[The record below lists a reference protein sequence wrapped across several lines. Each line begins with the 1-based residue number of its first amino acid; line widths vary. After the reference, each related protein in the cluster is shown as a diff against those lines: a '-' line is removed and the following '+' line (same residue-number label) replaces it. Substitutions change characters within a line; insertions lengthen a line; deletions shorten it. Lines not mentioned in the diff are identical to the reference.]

1 MLVTIRHFIW
11 ILYTTVYV
19 GFVSVYSMLDVES
32 FASFFRDNHRALFL
46 FNVLALTSAIG
57 TFISSVALWKPQR
70 NVRIIRET
78 RSSNE
83 ASTYVPIP
91 SESQQPFLHP
101 PHPQAYQHFQQPQV
115 YHQNPSQV
123 YHYNPSQNYQQM
135 QAPMQP
141 HNTNSDKTT
150 NDRMTEREL
159 AHMLNQ

>member
-1 MLVTIRHFIW
+1 
-11 ILYTTVYV
+11 
-19 GFVSVYSMLDVES
+19 MLDVES

-70 NVRIIRET
+70 NIRVIRET

-91 SESQQPFLHP
+91 SESQQYQQPFLHP
-101 PHPQAYQHFQQPQV
+101 QAQPQV
-115 YHQNPSQV
+115 YHHNPCQN
-123 YHYNPSQNYQQM
+123 HQQI
-135 QAPMQP
+135 QP
-141 HNTNSDKTT
+141 QMHIINLN
-150 NDRMTEREL
+150 NDRITEREL